1 MQYIESL
8 LKILL
13 YVFAFI
19 AFVCIFFFWDS
30 DRAVIQCLGVFLVT
44 LILYIIVKRI
54 NNNGKLL

>member
-1 MQYIESL
+1 MQYIERL

-13 YVFAFI
+13 YIFAFI

-30 DRAVIQCLGVFLVT
+30 DRAVMQCLGVFLVT

-54 NNNGKLL
+54 NNNG